1 MNNTMLEK
9 DLKTKIEDNIIKN
22 LFRLKKEIDD
32 ETIKNFMGQV
42 KYINFQSPMLMTWH
56 SVL

>member
-1 MNNTMLEK
+1 MNNIMLENDK
-9 DLKTKIEDNIIKN
+9 KKIEDNIIKN

-32 ETIKNFMGQV
+32 EPIKNFMGQV